1 VVAGAWCLM
10 AWIRQ
15 LPSGLW
21 AGTVYTPSGRVTESD
36 PLKGRIQQWAADLE
50 ADVRRGEFVDPRLAK
65 KTVGECWE
73 KFEPSRRVEKASRA
87 RDHSHWRTW
96 VAPRWAQIP
105 VGSILKPDVQTWV
118 NQLEEQGVGGWTI
131 IAALNVLKATLEL
144 AVDAGW
150 IRSNPARRVR
160 PPMPPMHEDR
170 VIDPEEERLILDR
183 LDELFPGRRDARL
196 FVECMFETGG
206 RWEEVAAVRREA
218 VNLRAGLI
226 AFGPVMERD
235 GTVRDY
241 PKGARSR
248 HAAGFRDVPIG
259 TDLLGRLRS
268 AVLATP
274 AGGLV
279 FTAPAGG
286 SLLYPTWLDRVW
298 NLAIR
303 GRPARVLTRA
313 PAGAYDASAFGVWLD
328 GQRARLGL
336 DTDGALARLVGI
348 RPSMIANW
356 RADRFG
362 PTRPTA
368 ERLAAGLG
376 VPADEAYGA
385 AGLLVPAIAGLGLAD
400 PQPTPHDV
408 RHTYGTRLADAGL
421 EQHDRMALMGHRD
434 VRSAQRYVHSGDT
447 RFDRARAAL
456 ARARGTG

>member
-1 VVAGAWCLM
+1 M

-21 AGTVYTPSGRVTESD
+21 AATVYTPSGRITQSD
-36 PLKGRIQQWAADLE
+36 PLKGRIEKWAADLE
-50 ADVRRGEFVDPRLAK
+50 ADIRRGEFLDPRLSK

-73 KFEPSRRVEKASRA
+73 QFEASRRIEKASRK

-96 VAPRWAQIP
+96 VAPRWADTP
-105 VGSILKPDVQTWV
+105 VGSILKPDVQAWV

-160 PPMPPMHEDR
+160 PPMPPKHEDR
-170 VIDPEEERLILDR
+170 VIQPDEERAILQR
-183 LDELFPGRRDARL
+183 ADELFPGRRDARL
-196 FVECMFETGG
+196 FIEALFETGA
-206 RWEEVAAVRREA
+206 RWEEAAAVRREA
-218 VNLRAGLI
+218 VDLRAGLI
-226 AFGPVMERD
+226 AIGPVMERD
-235 GTVRDY
+235 GTIREY

-259 TDLLGRLRS
+259 PDYLARLRPV
-268 AVLATP
+268 VLATP

-279 FTAPAGG
+279 FTAPQGG
-286 SLLYPTWLDRVW
+286 SLLYPTWRERVW
-298 NLAIR
+298 QVIIH
-303 GRPARVLTRA
+303 GRPERVLTRA
-313 PAGAYDASAFGVWLD
+313 PAGAYDAVAFGVWLD
-328 GQRARLGL
+328 QQRTRCGL
-336 DTDGALARLVGI
+336 ATDAELARAVGI

-362 PTRPTA
+362 PTKPTA
-368 ERLAAGLG
+368 DKLAAGLG
-376 VPADEAYGA
+376 LPPAEVYAV
-385 AGLLVPAIAGLGLAD
+385 AGLLVPRIAGLGLAD
-400 PQPTPHDV
+400 PPPTAHDI
-408 RHTYGTRLADAGL
+408 RHTYGTRLAEAGL

-434 VRSAQRYVHSGDT
+434 VRSAQRYVHSGDA

-456 ARARGTG
+456 ARARSIG